1 MLGESIVGWDFV
13 VRWQEPR
20 IPATPVPQSADGVR
34 QPWPSWR
41 RTKVNWDVSESWS
54 GERSSNPRFAGQRCE
69 RGTDIFPGVAGVH
82 RRLVMFGLNHTE
94 LLIFLG
100 IALLLFGGSR
110 IPNIAR
116 SLGKS
121 ITEFKKGMQG
131 IEDEINNPSDDA
143 PKKVDA

>member
-1 MLGESIVGWDFV
+1 
-13 VRWQEPR
+13 
-20 IPATPVPQSADGVR
+20 
-34 QPWPSWR
+34 
-41 RTKVNWDVSESWS
+41 
-54 GERSSNPRFAGQRCE
+54 
-69 RGTDIFPGVAGVH
+69 
-82 RRLVMFGLNHTE
+82 MFGLNHTE

-100 IALLLFGGSR
+100 IALLLFAGSR

-131 IEDEINNPSDDA
+131 IEDEINNPSEES